1 MATRPLFRTRMT
13 TTAALIL
20 LAACSVD
27 AVAGRTASRSDC
39 ACFQEMADRAAL
51 AGVDVLAATDGR
63 PEPERIDAATRAAN
77 AVMAQV
83 GAVATETAI
92 STGQM
97 SMRVSLTS
105 KRGTPLHATARYIAP
120 GDTLTGRR
128 DERIAARRG

>member
-27 AVAGRTASRSDC
+27 AVAGRTASRSD
-39 ACFQEMADRAAL
+39 ARFQEMADRAAL
-51 AGVDVLAATDGR
+51 AGVDALAATDGR